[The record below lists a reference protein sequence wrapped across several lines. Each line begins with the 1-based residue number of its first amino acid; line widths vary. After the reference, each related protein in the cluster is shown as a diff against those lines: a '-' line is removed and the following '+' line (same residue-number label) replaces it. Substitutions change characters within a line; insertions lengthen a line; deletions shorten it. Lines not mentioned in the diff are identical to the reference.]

1 MSSSRQRAYFSRRSA
16 FDERL
21 NRVALAIA
29 RAHEQRRHYLDLTL
43 SNPTE
48 AQLPYATDAIVESL
62 ASRGALSYSPNPFG
76 MLSAREAIS
85 GHLLERE
92 LTISPESLMLT
103 ASTSEAYSF
112 LFKLLAD
119 PGDDVLVPEPSYPLF
134 EHLAVFESIRLR
146 PYRLAYDGRWHVDLD
161 SVSRAITPETRAII
175 VVSPNNP
182 TGSYIKRDE
191 LDAIAAHGIPII
203 GDEVFARYSLE
214 DDDARARSVLEARG
228 VLTFALS
235 GLSKVAAMPQMKAAW
250 IAVGGPPADVT
261 SAMTRLELIGDTFLS
276 VSTPIQN
283 ALPDLLRHSRATERA
298 IVARS
303 YANMAVAR
311 GLFAPPSAA
320 SLLHAEGGWYVT
332 VRLPRLISEEEWVI
346 SLFEQDGV
354 LVHPGHFFDMH
365 DEAYI
370 VISLLTPETEF
381 AEGMSRIARRVSDL
395 SAP

>member
-1 MSSSRQRAYFSRRSA
+1 M
-16 FDERL
+16 
-21 NRVALAIA
+21 AIA

-76 MLSAREAIS
+76 MLSAREAIA
-85 GHLLERE
+85 GHFLERG

-191 LDAIAAHGIPII
+191 LDAIAEHGIPII

-283 ALPDLLRHSRATERA
+283 ALPDLLRHSRATESA